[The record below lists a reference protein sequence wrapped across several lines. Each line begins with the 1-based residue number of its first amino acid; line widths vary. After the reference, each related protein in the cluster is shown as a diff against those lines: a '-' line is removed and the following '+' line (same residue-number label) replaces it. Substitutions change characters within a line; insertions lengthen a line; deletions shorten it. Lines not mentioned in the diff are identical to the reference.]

1 MELKNMIK
9 KVGRLDRDDFQ
20 LLDSYVEKISKN
32 LDKGNINQAQKLIY
46 EVANTP
52 NYFVREELGKR
63 LAEYTGTGNLDAI
76 CYEMLED
83 RFYPIRA
90 TALFYFYYKNQ
101 DKPELIVQ
109 TLEKTFETVPWESET
124 ICSEMWKKYPD
135 VMKEYMPRWADSD
148 NPKKRA
154 MSMHGMEYIA
164 AKNPQY
170 VLTFVGRLLDDEDEE
185 VQKKVSHI
193 LIQVGRQR
201 PLQTFASI
209 RRWLLDGDE
218 KRANFLWQIL
228 RRLSSIFSQKNM
240 RDKSQDFFSIA
251 LRTAQEWKTDSNPA
265 VVQMGNKLAKMIKNQ

>member
-1 MELKNMIK
+1 
-9 KVGRLDRDDFQ
+9 
-20 LLDSYVEKISKN
+20 
-32 LDKGNINQAQKLIY
+32 
-46 EVANTP
+46 
-52 NYFVREELGKR
+52 
-63 LAEYTGTGNLDAI
+63 
-76 CYEMLED
+76 
-83 RFYPIRA
+83 
-90 TALFYFYYKNQ
+90 
-101 DKPELIVQ
+101 
-109 TLEKTFETVPWESET
+109 
-124 ICSEMWKKYPD
+124 
-135 VMKEYMPRWADSD
+135 
-148 NPKKRA
+148 
-154 MSMHGMEYIA
+154 MHGMEYIA